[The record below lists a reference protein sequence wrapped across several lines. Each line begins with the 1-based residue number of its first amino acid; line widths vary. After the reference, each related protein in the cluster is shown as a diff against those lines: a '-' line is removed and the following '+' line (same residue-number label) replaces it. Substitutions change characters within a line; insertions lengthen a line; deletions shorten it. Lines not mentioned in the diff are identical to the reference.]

1 MENWKDIKGYEGKY
15 QVSDLGRV
23 KSLKRW
29 VDNKCNGGY
38 FVKEMILKSNI
49 KNERYPIVG
58 LTKNNTRK
66 KFRVHQLVA
75 MAFLNHIPNGNNGLT
90 VDHIDSDVSN
100 NCISNLQLLTGREN
114 SVKHTSSCISSSKYT
129 GVSWHNHNSKWM
141 ATIYVNKTKK
151 YLGSYTKEIDAHL
164 AYKKALKEIALLNE

>member
-1 MENWKDIKGYEGKY
+1 MEEIWKDVKDYEGLYKI
-15 QVSDLGRV
+15 SNLGRF
-23 KSLKRW
+23 KSFRRGACKVLSGSLNKDGYRQHTLQIAKGLKYN
-29 VDNKCNGGY
+29 VFGA
-38 FVKEMILKSNI
+38 
-49 KNERYPIVG
+49 
-58 LTKNNTRK
+58 
-66 KFRVHQLVA
+66 HQLVA

-114 SVKHTSSCISSSKYT
+114 SVKHTSSRISSSKYT

-164 AYKKALKEIALLNE
+164 AYKKALKEIAPLNE